1 MYEKRGVVVE
11 EMKKLMSQTKPIL
24 EIFSLD
30 EVNEQIQSTRDGR
43 VLFEYMETNHGVC
56 L

>member
-24 EIFSLD
+24 DIFSLD
-30 EVNEQIQSTRDGR
+30 EVNDQIQSTRDGR